1 MRNSELIPNG
11 MQNVGR
17 LQTAPYKKSLPLKGN
32 PKKRITHGMAAAKRN
47 EIIFRASAPIG

>member
-1 MRNSELIPNG
+1 